1 MCLCLQSLVPQEFSV
16 VMGRTASVNFEI
28 YYQDNSMEVK
38 IINIHRCKKGHS
50 FRNTEHHVGITEKSI
65 SHNNDNSNITFEERD
80 CIIAGQLSGLTLSF
94 GCQYKVPMT

>member
-28 YYQDNSMEVK
+28 YQQDNSMEVK
-38 IINIHRCKKGHS
+38 IINIQRCKKGHS
-50 FRNTEHHVGITEKSI
+50 VRNTVHHVGIMEKTI

-80 CIIAGQLSGLTLSF
+80 C
-94 GCQYKVPMT
+94 